1 MAADV
6 MDQLVKNGRV
16 RRGRLGVSVQG
27 MTSDLA
33 QSFGLEEVGGAL
45 ISGVDAD
52 GPAARAGLALG
63 DVVLSVDGEDVRD
76 GNDLRNRIARRAPET
91 PVRLEV
97 LRGEERR
104 SFEITLG
111 EMGSSNPGDTGGAGS
126 SGEGRYGLTVAPLTP
141 EVARQLGT
149 ETRSGVV
156 VTEVDPA
163 GPAGAAGIQR
173 GDVILEVGRRPIAS
187 VDALKAALDAA
198 GERPALVLLER
209 RGTTLFLA
217 LSR

>member
-1 MAADV
+1 
-6 MDQLVKNGRV
+6 
-16 RRGRLGVSVQG
+16 
-27 MTSDLA
+27 
-33 QSFGLEEVGGAL
+33 
-45 ISGVDAD
+45 
-52 GPAARAGLALG
+52 
-63 DVVLSVDGEDVRD
+63 
-76 GNDLRNRIARRAPET
+76 
-91 PVRLEV
+91 
-97 LRGEERR
+97 
-104 SFEITLG
+104 
-111 EMGSSNPGDTGGAGS
+111 
-126 SGEGRYGLTVAPLTP
+126 
-141 EVARQLGT
+141 
-149 ETRSGVV
+149 V